1 MTSAYKVAE
10 NIYLIDAQMYSI
22 PNFTSVY
29 LLAEEKMALIESG
42 PLTSAEFILDG
53 IHQLG
58 FDPRDIAYIIVTHI
72 HLDHAGGAGALVKQM
87 PQAKVLVHDRGARH
101 LVDPSRLVKSVEQA
115 WGEEEMKRQ
124 GGILPIELERVC
136 VLKDGDVIELGHEEK
151 LTIIHAPGHAK
162 HEICIYESRNRGLF
176 TGDAVGIYF
185 PEKEIL
191 IPTTP
196 PPDFDLNVAVST
208 IKRLMELPVEMLLF
222 SHFGVT
228 SKVEETLYLAI
239 RELKS
244 WGEVVW
250 QAREDFEEA
259 VTKLRAQASLE
270 LAAVE
275 GNKSLGEYIINDFVP
290 LCAAGYI
297 NYYQKGGK

>member
-1 MTSAYKVAE
+1 MTLTYKVAE

-29 LLAEEKMALIESG
+29 LIAEEKMALVESG
-42 PLTSAEFILDG
+42 PLTSAESILDG
-53 IHQLG
+53 IRQLG

-72 HLDHAGGAGALVKQM
+72 HLDHAGGAGALLEHM

-124 GGILPIELERVC
+124 GMILPIEPQRVC
-136 VLKDGDVIELGHEEK
+136 PLKDGDVIELSQGQK
-151 LTIIHAPGHAK
+151 LSIIHAPGHAK

-185 PEKEIL
+185 PDNEIL

-196 PPDFDLNVAVST
+196 PPDFDLSASIST
-208 IKRLMELPVEMLLF
+208 IERLMELPIEMLLF

-228 SKVEETLYLAI
+228 KNVKETLYAAI
-239 RELKS
+239 RELES

-250 QAREDFEEA
+250 KAREDFEEA
-259 VTKLRAQASLE
+259 VGKLRDQASSE
-270 LAAVE
+270 LAAVM
-275 GNKSLGEYIINDFVP
+275 GNKSLHEYIIDDFVP
-290 LCAAGYI
+290 LCAAGYM